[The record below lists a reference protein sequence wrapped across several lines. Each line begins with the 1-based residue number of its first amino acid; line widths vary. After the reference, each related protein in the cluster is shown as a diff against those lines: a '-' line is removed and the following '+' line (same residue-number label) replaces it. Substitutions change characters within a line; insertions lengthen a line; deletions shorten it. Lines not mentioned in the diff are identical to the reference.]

1 MRRLLVLVAT
11 ILAGLL
17 VAGCGSSGS
26 SADPPASVVA
36 VAGDGI
42 VTVSWPMA
50 SGVDYWLFFA
60 PSPSISISN
69 WTTILGSKS
78 VLGATSPYVTTGL
91 ANGTLYSFT
100 LNGRT
105 DNGGNL
111 GPGGPGTPSVSAI
124 PRLAGTATA
133 TLPAPWTAG
142 AALGANDLRGV
153 MACVTVGVTCVTVF
167 VAVGA
172 GGVMYS
178 SPDGVTWTAITSR
191 VTSNLNA
198 AAYLTTGIYAAVG
211 DSGAMLYSTDA
222 ITWTPQV
229 TGTTQNLNGI
239 GAGGGRFV
247 AVGAG
252 GTIISSTDGINWTT
266 AASSGTV
273 TTNDLYAVTSNG
285 SGLWVAVGKNG
296 ALLTSADGSANTW
309 TSVNSNTVLALK
321 GITLGTNATTG
332 ALVYVAVGASGALVT
347 SPDAVTWTAQTA
359 IGRNTLSAVTSVTNS
374 LAPIAVTNNVVQTCG
389 TQFVAV
395 GDSGTIF
402 TSTDG
407 TTWVGQPST
416 TSSNLKAIVHGL
428 YGYSVVGAAGVNL
441 LAQ

>member
-1 MRRLLVLVAT
+1 MRRLLVLIAAT
-11 ILAGLL
+11 LAGLL
-17 VAGCGSSGS
+17 VAGCGSSGD
-26 SADPPASVVA
+26 SADPPASIAV

-42 VTVSWPMA
+42 VTVSWPME
-50 SGVDYWLFFA
+50 SGVDYWLFYA
-60 PSPSISISN
+60 PSPSISTSN
-69 WTTILGSKS
+69 WTSIPGSRS
-78 VLGATSPYVTTGL
+78 ALGASSPYVATGL

-105 DNGGNL
+105 GG

-133 TLPAPWTAG
+133 TLPAPWTAP
-142 AALGANDLRGV
+142 AVSTVPVTSDLRGLV
-153 MACVTVGVTCVTVF
+153 WGTTL

-178 SPDGVTWTAITSR
+178 SPDGVTWTAITSP

-198 AAYLTTGIYAAVG
+198 AAYLTTGFSAGIYAAVG
-211 DSGAMLYSTDA
+211 DGGAMLYSTDA
-222 ITWTPQV
+222 ITWTQRV
-229 TGTTQNLNGI
+229 SGTTQNLNGI

-252 GTIISSTDGINWTT
+252 GTIISSTDGINWTA

-285 SGLWVAVGKNG
+285 SNLWIAVGNNG
-296 ALLTSADGSANTW
+296 TLLTSTDGSASTW
-309 TSVNSNTVLALK
+309 TAVSSNTALALK
-321 GITLGTNATTG
+321 GITYGTNAATG
-332 ALVYVAVGASGALVT
+332 VPVYVAVGASGALVT
-347 SPDAVTWTAQTA
+347 SPDALTWTAQTA
-359 IGRNTLSAVTSVTNS
+359 IGTNTLSAITSVTNS
-374 LAPIAVTNNVVQTCG
+374 LVQTCG

-395 GDSGTIF
+395 GANGSIF

-407 TTWVGQPST
+407 TTWAGQPST
-416 TSSNLKAIVHGL
+416 TNANLNAAVHAL
-428 YGYSVVGAAGVNL
+428 YSYSVVGAAGVNL